1 MQVNV
6 ITSMVAGQETVAT
19 ADVQAFM
26 AAMEKTIGR
35 RFQLHVRYRLW
46 SEFDGP

>member
-6 ITSMVAGQETVAT
+6 ITSTVAGQETVAT

-26 AAMEKTIGR
+26 AAMENNWAQISTSR
-35 RFQLHVRYRLW
+35 
-46 SEFDGP
+46 